1 MKKLIYK
8 NGGNIMKKSIL
19 EERIKPLVEND
30 KVKVYVDIG
39 PTWLDPVL
47 YMELD
52 GKLVKM
58 TVSSGEYEAD
68 LGEFFLYK
76 GPHLEKAI
84 EVMNEI
90 SDSVVELGVAKITTF
105 KLKKEY
111 LDKLKKINDE
121 APVYI

>member
-58 TVSSGEYEAD
+58 TVSSGEYEAE

-84 EVMNEI
+84 EVMNAI
-90 SDSVVELGVAKITTF
+90 SDSVVELGVAKIITF

>member
-58 TVSSGEYEAD
+58 TVSSGEYEAE

-90 SDSVVELGVAKITTF
+90 SDSVVELGVAKIITF

>member
-1 MKKLIYK
+1 M
-8 NGGNIMKKSIL
+8 
-19 EERIKPLVEND
+19 EELKDRIKLLMQNED
-30 KVKVYVDIG
+30 FKVYVDIG
-39 PTWLDPVL
+39 PIWLDPVL
-47 YMELD
+47 YMKLD
-52 GKLVKM
+52 GKLIKM

-84 EVMNEI
+84 EVMNTI
-90 SDSVVELGVAKITTF
+90 SDSVVEIGVAKIITF

>member
-52 GKLVKM
+52 GKLVRM

-90 SDSVVELGVAKITTF
+90 SDSVVELGVAKIITF

>member
-1 MKKLIYK
+1 MKKR
-8 NGGNIMKKSIL
+8 IL
-19 EERIKPLVEND
+19 KEHIKPLVEND

-39 PTWLDPVL
+39 PIWLDPVL

-52 GKLVKM
+52 GKLIQM

-76 GPHLEKAI
+76 GPHLKKAI
-84 EVMNEI
+84 EVMNAI
-90 SDSVVELGVAKITTF
+90 SDSVVELGVAKIIIF

-111 LDKLKKINDE
+111 LDKLEKINDE

>member
-1 MKKLIYK
+1 MKKLNLK
-8 NGGNIMKKSIL
+8 
-19 EERIKPLVEND
+19 ERIKPLVEND

-39 PTWLDPVL
+39 PMWLDPVL

-84 EVMNEI
+84 EVMNTI
-90 SDSVVELGVAKITTF
+90 SDSVVELGVAKIITF

-111 LDKLKKINDE
+111 LDKLKNINDE